1 MNGFDYAIIILM
13 LLSIGVGII
22 RGAMR
27 EVMNIIG
34 WVLAFIVAHAFAA
47 DLAPH
52 FSDWV
57 GEPVVRMVL
66 AWTAIFAVVVIVA
79 SLVASLLS
87 EVVKKLGLTTLDRG
101 VGALIGLARG
111 LLILLAL
118 TLALGMTSVPQ
129 SPLWKN
135 AVLTPWLEVAAM
147 HARAVLPIAIA
158 EKIRFRAAILSSPK
172 TLI

>member
-1 MNGFDYAIIILM
+1 MNGLDYAIIVLL

-34 WVLAFIVAHAFAA
+34 WVLAFILAHAFAT

-52 FSDWV
+52 FAEWV
-57 GEPVVRMVL
+57 GEAAARMVL
-66 AWTAIFAVVVIVA
+66 AWVTIFTVALIVA

-101 VGALIGLARG
+101 VGALIGMARG
-111 LLILLAL
+111 LLILLAV
-118 TLALGMTSVPQ
+118 TLALGMTKAPQ
-129 SPLWKN
+129 SSLWKN
-135 AVLTPWLEVAAM
+135 AALTPWMEVAAT

-158 EKIRFRAAILSSPK
+158 EKIRFRVAHLSSPQS
-172 TLI
+172 LL